1 MLVNKNKQSKDCLF
15 AIRNDK
21 DEARSVSPL
30 CPKHNDCEE
39 PEGAAMEVSTA
50 GMELDFSLLCS

>member
-1 MLVNKNKQSKDCLF
+1 M
-15 AIRNDK
+15 
-21 DEARSVSPL
+21 SPL

-50 GMELDFSLLCS
+50 GTSLAQTLRETKS